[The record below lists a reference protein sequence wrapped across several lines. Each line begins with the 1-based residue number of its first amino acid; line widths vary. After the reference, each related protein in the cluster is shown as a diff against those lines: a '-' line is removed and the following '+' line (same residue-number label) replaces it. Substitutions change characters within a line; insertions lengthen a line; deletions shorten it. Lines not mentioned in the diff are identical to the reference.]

1 MRSSFIN
8 NILLSFAWVALTG
21 SFTFGNFA
29 FGFIVSFCI
38 LWVVHSRKNEFRYL
52 RTIGRV
58 IKFFFSYLFEMI
70 KSNINVAFHVL
81 NPVSA
86 LKLGI
91 VEVHLDAKT
100 NLEITL
106 LANLVMLTP
115 GTLSMDVSTDRKVL
129 YVHSMYIKDKQAF
142 IDEIKNS
149 YEKPLLKIL
158 R

>member
-86 LKLGI
+86 LKPGI
-91 VEVHLDAKT
+91 VEVPLDAKT

>member
-86 LKLGI
+86 LKPGI
-91 VEVHLDAKT
+91 VEVPLDAKT

-115 GTLSMDVSTDRKVL
+115 GTLSMDVSTDRKVF